1 MTAGKEE
8 EVVYLLNPTSNHNC
22 ARLWEYKRQ
31 LYIFWILHQT
41 TTCEGYNRRGICCIS
56 FESYIKPQP
65 PRLAG
70 FEDDSCISFESYI
83 KPQPPRLA
91 GFEDDVVYL
100 LNPTS
105 NHNHHYHRY
114 DQLEVVYLLNPTSNH
129 NPTAIVRGVSP
140 LYIFWILHQTTTR
153 VAPPNRQLC
162 CISFE
167 SYIKPQLITAI
178 TEQIQVVYLL
188 NPTSNHNKDAAAI
201 FASSLYI
208 FWILHQTTTYRF
220 ESTDFQHITIT
231 FSNKKWW
238 VGYNFLCKSTKKTP
252 IE

>member
-129 NPTAIVRGVSP
+129 NRGHKASISSW
-140 LYIFWILHQTTTR
+140 LYIFWILHQTTTVR
-153 VAPPNRQLC
+153 LLRMLLQS

-167 SYIKPQLITAI
+167 SYIKPQLHPLTPSSLA
-178 TEQIQVVYLL
+178 VVYLL
-188 NPTSNHNKDAAAI
+188 NPTSNHNTLTYKTRQQQ
-201 FASSLYI
+201 LYI
-208 FWILHQTTTYRF
+208 FWILHQTTTCR
-220 ESTDFQHITIT
+220 
-231 FSNKKWW
+231 
-238 VGYNFLCKSTKKTP
+238 GL
-252 IE
+252 